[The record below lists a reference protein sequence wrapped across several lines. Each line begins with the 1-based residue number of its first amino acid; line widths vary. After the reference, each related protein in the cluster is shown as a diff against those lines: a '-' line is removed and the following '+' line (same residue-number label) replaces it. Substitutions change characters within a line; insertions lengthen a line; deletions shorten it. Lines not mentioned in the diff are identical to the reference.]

1 MCVCVCVC
9 VCICICIIFFNLIV
23 SSSQRHD
30 RSDSADKEQVCGGR
44 VTVLVGMRGDEEK
57 QA

>member
-1 MCVCVCVC
+1 MCI
-9 VCICICIIFFNLIV
+9 CICICIIVFNLIV